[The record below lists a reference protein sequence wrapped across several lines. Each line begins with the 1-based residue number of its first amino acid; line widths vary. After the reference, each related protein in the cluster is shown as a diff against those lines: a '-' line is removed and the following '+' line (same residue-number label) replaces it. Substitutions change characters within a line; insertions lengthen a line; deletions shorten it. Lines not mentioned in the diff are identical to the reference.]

1 MKENEDYLDDLL
13 KTLGEE
19 EKDSFDDEGFNLSDL
34 MDNTDMENTF
44 TPESSEEIKRPLSTL
59 EQLMAEMESESDD
72 SFLENIKNT
81 DDSLYED
88 NISYESADDVDMSEI
103 EALLNMSDNNEI
115 VDEDEAFMKA
125 LNSMNQVEN
134 DFSNEDYPEPE
145 GEILELD
152 PAELDALLS
161 SGRESVEDDTKNS
174 GAPISVSRDSHIPE
188 EDINSDEI
196 SDSKKKK
203 KIKKDKKEG
212 NGLFHKLFSLLM
224 EEYPEEEEPKEAG
237 SLNLSEENKEILTQL
252 DKEKG
257 KKKKKDKKGKK
268 EKGGKQDKTK
278 KPEKP
283 KKEKKPKVKKE
294 KPKKEKLPEKPEK
307 RLPKKKVIVTFVFA
321 FSILV
326 AILLLEFIVPP
337 MFSLTAAREAFEQG
351 DYKTAYLEYYGKKLS
366 EEDEL
371 KFQGITTIMRMQS
384 NLDGYHNYLSIDE
397 EVMAVH
403 SLLEGVNVRTDIFM
417 KAEAYGVTSEVN
429 RIYDEILNLLSSN
442 YGLSESDAIAITEI
456 QSDVTY
462 TNELNSIVGGNF
474 ESVEYEEEAVEDIIE
489 EVITEEVV
497 EEYLLP
503 EELEMLQGGE

>member
-1 MKENEDYLDDLL
+1 MIHILL
-13 KTLGEE
+13 LILKIIGITILAVLGLILLVLALVLFVPVFYRV
-19 EKDSFDDEGFNLSDL
+19 KIIHNPRQTKVSA
-34 MDNTDMENTF
+34 
-44 TPESSEEIKRPLSTL
+44 KV
-59 EQLMAEMESESDD
+59 
-72 SFLENIKNT
+72 SFLWPVVSVAVQYLKKLSYTVRIFGIPIL
-81 DDSLYED
+81 DS
-88 NISYESADDVDMSEI
+88 
-103 EALLNMSDNNEI
+103 
-115 VDEDEAFMKA
+115 
-125 LNSMNQVEN
+125 
-134 DFSNEDYPEPE
+134 
-145 GEILELD
+145 
-152 PAELDALLS
+152 
-161 SGRESVEDDTKNS
+161 
-174 GAPISVSRDSHIPE
+174 
-188 EDINSDEI
+188 
-196 SDSKKKK
+196 
-203 KIKKDKKEG
+203 
-212 NGLFHKLFSLLM
+212 
-224 EEYPEEEEPKEAG
+224 
-237 SLNLSEENKEILTQL
+237 
-252 DKEKG
+252 
-257 KKKKKDKKGKK
+257 
-268 EKGGKQDKTK
+268 
-278 KPEKP
+278 EKP

-337 MFSLTAAREAFEQG
+337 MFSLSAAREAFEQG

-384 NLDGYHNYLSIDE
+384 NLDGYHNYLAIDE